1 MTQNGSYERFPAIDL
16 NSNQQLNLQFDD
28 MMPESD
34 NYQFTFIHCSS
45 DWKVSNL
52 KPNEYLTGA
61 MFENITNYTFSTT
74 TFQVYTHY
82 NVNFPSADM
91 KPKLSGNYILKIF
104 RNFDENDLILTH
116 RFMVV
121 DDKFVPEIIEL
132 VPPAS
137 TPPVTERLVTV
148 GSVNGESEEAV
159 IELLFDIVKAL
170 AELSTKKF
178 TEFGV
183 FSNTFVWPD
192 VIAAIFVPAACVAV
206 KGEVGTVKLSVY
218 TITPFT

>member
-1 MTQNGSYERFPAIDL
+1 MKINSTSIFAKQESIAFLFVFLFPLLVHAAYLPIAYTNMAYESNIKTAIMTQNGSYERFPAIDL

-116 RFMVV
+116 RFIH
-121 DDKFVPEIIEL
+121 K
-132 VPPAS
+132 
-137 TPPVTERLVTV
+137 
-148 GSVNGESEEAV
+148 V
-159 IELLFDIVKAL
+159 IHNLWGNLQQ
-170 AELSTKKF
+170 
-178 TEFGV
+178 
-183 FSNTFVWPD
+183 
-192 VIAAIFVPAACVAV
+192 
-206 KGEVGTVKLSVY
+206 LSVMSDSCRPIRGDNPGAWGEDR
-218 TITPFT
+218 TIASILSYDK